1 MVKIIV
7 FFFLIFLHGC
17 SLNNL
22 FLNEEIDKVTV
33 VSYTSYVKHHRA
45 FISRSNLKILKN
57 GKKYLYLYKKKTN
70 DIAVLV
76 QRRNTF
82 FLYTLSNP
90 RQKVHSLYVP
100 KKRKY
105 RYAVK
110 YFKSMGYKTISSPS
124 TNGFILTVSHKRY
137 KNIKTLLFESKDYTR
152 LLKLYQKAISR
163 YNSNKIKN
171 IKTQLPKSLIF
182 AYYKRYKK
190 RTKNPKKL
198 AHLKIIAH
206 RLQIKGPVL
215 AKKVTQTSSI
225 AVKET
230 KKTVKEQ
237 EEPQETS
244 KHKETSSWYDFGTT
258 ETEKEPV
265 IQKKPASLP
274 YLYYLNNASLS
285 ALHTY
290 LSKYTTKKSLSASKY
305 SALRLREKS
314 MEEKKLLKTGTL
326 EELIAA
332 YKRNKNPKFK
342 QRILSLMKEKQQK

>member
-7 FFFLIFLHGC
+7 FFFLILLHGC

-45 FISRSNLKILKN
+45 FISRSNLEILKN

-82 FLYTLSNP
+82 FLYTLSDH
-90 RQKVHSLYVP
+90 RQKVHSLYVL

-124 TNGFILTVSHKRY
+124 TKGFVIEVSYKRY

-152 LLKLYQKAISR
+152 LVKLYQRAISE
-163 YNSNKIKN
+163 YNSNIIKT
-171 IKTQLPKSLIF
+171 IKTQLPKSLILN
-182 AYYKRYKK
+182 YYRRYEH

-198 AHLKIIAH
+198 EHLKLIAQK
-206 RLQIKGPVL
+206 LLIKGPVL
-215 AKKVTQTSSI
+215 TKRSTQTSSI
-225 AVKET
+225 KLNEANKTIKEMREP
-230 KKTVKEQ
+230 KKTF
-237 EEPQETS
+237 
-244 KHKETSSWYDFGTT
+244 SWYDFGRNKTKK
-258 ETEKEPV
+258 EKELI
-265 IQKKPASLP
+265 IQKNPPPLP
-274 YLYYLNNASLS
+274 YSYYLNNASLDE
-285 ALHTY
+285 LRTY
-290 LSKYTTKKSLSASKY
+290 LSQNSTKKSLSASKY
-305 SALRLREKS
+305 LILHQKKKN
-314 MEEKKLLKTGTL
+314 MEEEKILEKGTL

-332 YKRNKNPKFK
+332 YKHNKNKKFK
-342 QRILSLMKEKQQK
+342 QRILFLMKKNLQQ